1 MDVVLSGDLLRIAVN
16 PLVGGT
22 ITSIEHL
29 GLGAS
34 VLGTTPWDPVPSPY
48 ISCAAPDEMTW
59 LSRYGGGWP
68 LLFPN
73 GGDACTF
80 DGVFHGF
87 HGEASVAPWNV
98 DTDGTAIR
106 LTRRFFTVPVEM
118 RREILVAGDL
128 VTVRETV
135 RMHGSRPIRVM
146 WTHHPTFG
154 GDLLAGDFEIRT
166 GARSVTVDDGYD
178 PPTNPLKPGAA
189 GTWPSVAGKNG
200 PVDLSRPSGTMA
212 ALAYLH
218 DVDDAWVTVRRLDET
233 VGVAL
238 SWDSR
243 IFPCAWLWYELGG
256 TPEQPWYGR
265 ARLLGVEPSTSW
277 PGTGLAD
284 IDRRGGR
291 LLTLEPDDEITA
303 VIRLNIFQPTGPAHG
318 VDESGR
324 VTFSRDGS

>member
-1 MDVVLSGDLLRIAVN
+1 MDVALNGDLLRVAVN

-22 ITSIEHL
+22 ITSIDHL
-29 GLGAS
+29 GLGMS

-73 GGDACTF
+73 GGDACNF

-98 DTDGTAIR
+98 ETDGTAIR
-106 LTRRFFTVPVEM
+106 LSRRFFTVPVEM
-118 RREILVAGDL
+118 RREISVAGEV

-135 RMHGSRPIRVM
+135 RMRGDRPIRVM

-166 GARSVTVDDGYD
+166 GARGVTVDDSYD
-178 PPTNPLKPGAA
+178 PPTNPLKLGADGA
-189 GTWPSVAGKNG
+189 WPSLAGKNG
-200 PVDLSRPSGTMA
+200 PVDLSRPSGKMA
-212 ALAYLH
+212 ALAYLR
-218 DVDDAWVTVRRLDET
+218 DLDEAWVTIRRLDNAL
-233 VGVAL
+233 GVAL

-256 TPEQPWYGR
+256 TAEQPWYGR

-291 LLTLEPDDEITA
+291 LLTLEPDDEITS
-303 VIRLNIFQPTGPAHG
+303 VIRLHIFQPTGPAHS
-318 VDESGR
+318 VDENGR
-324 VTFSRDGS
+324 VIFFRDSS